1 MVMIA
6 GSSGRAA
13 IDMSNRHHG
22 SAGDHA
28 VLQERCTRPVRHC
41 GWLHAAARRGVGR
54 VARRVGCYADGM
66 RMQVPGP
73 RSDRRIDPEEGYLAE
88 GAEGEPEASFART
101 PDASSHCRPTLGESI
116 VAGRRPVRI
125 RGGPDTRT
133 RSTNLIP
140 VARSD
145 GPVRPRNKV
154 AARPRAVLAC
164 RSMAAPPS
172 RPRPR
177 PRRAHRHRAR
187 TRRGRAEGTGMTP
200 PWPCAD
206 LP

>member
-1 MVMIA
+1 MRPHDGA
-6 GSSGRAA
+6 SGRT
-13 IDMSNRHHG
+13 G
-22 SAGDHA
+22 GT
-28 VLQERCTRPVRHC
+28 E
-41 GWLHAAARRGVGR
+41 VGR
-54 VARRVGCYADGM
+54 VARRVRCHADGM

-73 RSDRRIDPEEGYLAE
+73 RSDRRIDPGTGYVAE

-101 PDASSHCRPTLGESI
+101 SDASSHCRPTLGESI